1 MEHELIEKIEINES
15 EGIIRIDFKEKQ
27 NKQEQETIRAY
38 IQALANVLIEAGH
51 YGILK
56 VQPNKP

>member
-51 YGILK
+51 
-56 VQPNKP
+56 